1 MKQLQKTVY
10 NTVDEAVLKY
20 FKDEQRKKDAER
32 MKRAPEDSFW
42 RPSSMGLCKRSH
54 FFSRKNY
61 KQDIG
66 LERDDFVTELGNM
79 THEYVAKACKETGI
93 LICSEKT
100 IVDKEN
106 SLRGR
111 FDNLVL
117 LKRGVAMV
125 DVKSQRPEAFFKR
138 SKEEES
144 KRVKHHQKVQLATYD
159 YLANKYLRHI
169 YPELVNKDTG
179 KVVDYCIIYYV
190 DRGGGCRDEIPL
202 RFSDSFIKK
211 YVLDELDELNN
222 YYNKNIIPPS
232 EGWGTWQC
240 KYCNYKKTC
249 IELRAKSKEQAKAK
263 DLKSK
268 ANNKHKKKQ
277 KNEST
282 NIRTTNKRQGRLL

>member
-1 MKQLQKTVY
+1 MKQSPETKF

-20 FKDEQRKKDAER
+20 FQDEQKKKDKER
-32 MKRAPEDSFW
+32 MNRSPEESFW

-61 KQDIG
+61 KQDVSQ
-66 LERDDFVTELGNM
+66 ERDSFVTELGNM

-106 SLRGR
+106 NLRGR

-117 LKRGVAMV
+117 LERGVAMV
-125 DVKSQRPEAFFKR
+125 DVKSQRPEAFFRR

-159 YLANKYLRHI
+159 YLANKYLPHI

-179 KVVDYCIIYYV
+179 KVVDYCIVYYV

-202 RFSDSFIKK
+202 RFADKFIKR
-211 YVLDELDELNN
+211 YVLDELDALNN
-222 YYNKNIIPPS
+222 YYDNNIIPPS
-232 EGWGTWQC
+232 EAWGTWQC
-240 KYCNYKKTC
+240 KYCSYKKTC
-249 IELRAKSKEQAKAK
+249 MELRAKNKEQEKAK
-263 DLKSK
+263 GLKSK
-268 ANNKHKKKQ
+268 ANNKKNKKQ

-282 NIRTTNKRQGRLL
+282 NIRNTCKRQARLL